1 MSFPKFRMIARMY
14 LDQQQMRIACEHR
27 IRKILEEIPGI
38 EKIDY
43 MKLIKDKKEKLLT
56 ELKEKLGVDDLTLEL
71 IAIMKTHRDNLYA
84 EEKRLLKDF
93 ENVAEDTL
101 IWKWSK
107 NVKGLGPV
115 GCMTFLGFIN
125 PDATSAGKIWKYFGY
140 APDSKL
146 VKGQKANFNRE
157 AKGRAWVIATNVIRA
172 GDPYYT
178 CYSED
183 TRVFTRDGLKYFWE
197 LTYNDEIMTLNPLTR
212 EIEYQKPKKIFV
224 YDFEGEM
231 IRFEGRFTDLLVT
244 PNHRMVIDCGGRIEF
259 IEAREILRRIEASK
273 SKHLLYKEA
282 HQKSLK
288 MLSNGYKVSEISK
301 ILGIPCDTIYG
312 WKYGKKP
319 RGAVGKGSILRAKKG
334 KFRQVRDVLWR
345 GKEAGYIEI
354 PRPHYGGHP
363 GHILNRVPTDIW
375 MRFLGWYLSEGS
387 CFKSKDGGYVIEFG
401 SKEQDVREFEE
412 IIEKLGF
419 KYSKVQFSNVPGIV
433 FYSKQL
439 YEILPKGAKNK
450 HIPSGIKEL
459 SPKYLKILLE
469 TMIKGDGTHRNG
481 KNVRYG
487 TVSKKLAE
495 DVIEIA
501 IKCGYGVS
509 LSVRKQERTL
519 PKGTKYNGTL
529 YIVGIQK
536 YRKGV
541 TLPRPHTEY
550 YKGKVWCVE
559 VPNHIILVERNGKFA
574 WCGNSL
580 YKAKKK
586 YYLKVRGMEK
596 YIEDPTKCPDYEKCM
611 ELLRAKAKRLGRP
624 VKKPPCR
631 AHADNRAKR
640 WLIKLLLSH
649 AWELIRREMGQEI
662 PKHRNY
668 IPPKPHEWWEEIASS
683 KWFQKIL
690 RNIETGKLEEVEPPV
705 TLEEIIGEP

>member
-56 ELKEKLGVDDLTLEL
+56 ELKEKLKVDDLTLEL

-178 CYSED
+178 
-183 TRVFTRDGLKYFWE
+183 
-197 LTYNDEIMTLNPLTR
+197 
-212 EIEYQKPKKIFV
+212 
-224 YDFEGEM
+224 
-231 IRFEGRFTDLLVT
+231 
-244 PNHRMVIDCGGRIEF
+244 
-259 IEAREILRRIEASK
+259 A
-273 SKHLLYKEA
+273 
-282 HQKSLK
+282 
-288 MLSNGYKVSEISK
+288 
-301 ILGIPCDTIYG
+301 
-312 WKYGKKP
+312 
-319 RGAVGKGSILRAKKG
+319 
-334 KFRQVRDVLWR
+334 
-345 GKEAGYIEI
+345 
-354 PRPHYGGHP
+354 
-363 GHILNRVPTDIW
+363 
-375 MRFLGWYLSEGS
+375 
-387 CFKSKDGGYVIEFG
+387 
-401 SKEQDVREFEE
+401 
-412 IIEKLGF
+412 
-419 KYSKVQFSNVPGIV
+419 
-433 FYSKQL
+433 
-439 YEILPKGAKNK
+439 
-450 HIPSGIKEL
+450 
-459 SPKYLKILLE
+459 
-469 TMIKGDGTHRNG
+469 
-481 KNVRYG
+481 
-487 TVSKKLAE
+487 
-495 DVIEIA
+495 
-501 IKCGYGVS
+501 
-509 LSVRKQERTL
+509 
-519 PKGTKYNGTL
+519 
-529 YIVGIQK
+529 
-536 YRKGV
+536 
-541 TLPRPHTEY
+541 
-550 YKGKVWCVE
+550 
-559 VPNHIILVERNGKFA
+559 
-574 WCGNSL
+574 L

-631 AHADNRAKR
+631 AHVDNRAKR

-683 KWFQKIL
+683 EWFQRIL